1 MKERLIQKMNS
12 IIRSESSKQD
22 ITEKY
27 KSPESRM
34 DRQNIDSESIYYSM
48 SEKKSLHHHNIK

>member
-1 MKERLIQKMNS
+1 MNS

-27 KSPESRM
+27 KSPEPRM